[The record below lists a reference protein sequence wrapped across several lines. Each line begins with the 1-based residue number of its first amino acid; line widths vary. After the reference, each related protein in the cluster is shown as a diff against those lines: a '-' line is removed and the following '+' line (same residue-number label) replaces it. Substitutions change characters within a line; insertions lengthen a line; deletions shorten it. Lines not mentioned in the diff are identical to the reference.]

1 MFKNIK
7 ILIFFFILFFS
18 LDQNS
23 REIGQTE
30 ITTEEGIEVYQK
42 EKYYLLKKN
51 VQIDSDKFSLSAEK
65 VTAHFEKDL
74 YDITEVYSEGNVLL
88 ESSNGTTVKGQKV
101 DYDVKNE
108 KIYIQGKQ
116 SFLTNNDFTMK
127 SNENIKINNFLGQF
141 ELNGLNSELITSQV
155 EIIGE
160 KILGNFS
167 EINGE
172 NIIKKLNA
180 KDNNQVYIK
189 TSNMEMY
196 ALEAKYDYNTN
207 IIELFSKVKMCI
219 TIGKIH
225 LLGSRCFSFA

>member
-1 MFKNIK
+1 M
-7 ILIFFFILFFS
+7 L
-18 LDQNS
+18 
-23 REIGQTE
+23 
-30 ITTEEGIEVYQK
+30 
-42 EKYYLLKKN
+42 
-51 VQIDSDKFSLSAEK
+51 FSLSAEK

-127 SNENIKINNFLGQF
+127 SNENIKINNFLGLF

-207 IIELFSKVKMCI
+207 IIELFEKVKI
-219 TIGKIH
+219 IRNEELIIGDYAKINTLDESYKIISKDSNRVKV
-225 LLGSRCFSFA
+225 LLNKVDE